1 VVSAEA
7 GPLALVGGDE
17 LNPGNEPQDEVL
29 VRAAGDGPAYVIATA
44 AARHQPELAVANAQ
58 RWFAALGLGVE
69 ELPALRRSDVQA
81 PENVRRARSGRFF
94 YIVGGDPG
102 LVPSVLRGSPL
113 WDAVIDAWREGA
125 ALGGSS
131 AGAMALGERTLVR
144 ERHPGDDRRRYAP
157 ALDLVPGIAV
167 VPHFETFGHRWV
179 DGASEAAPNDG
190 VVLLGLDERTA
201 SVWQDGF
208 WTCLGAGGITIIRG
222 GRQQRFAS
230 GDPLEDLPAPR
241 AAQAS

>member
-131 AGAMALGERTLVR
+131 AGAMALGEWTLVR
-144 ERHPGDDRRRYAP
+144 ERHPGDDRRRSAP